1 MIHLVF
7 GDFNGILLILFVN
20 CFIMLAGF
28 PAHWRFPRVSMI
40 ERVKRSSYLVA
51 VIVGLLSLS
60 AAYGQD
66 RPQEKPQD
74 TPQGKASRLT
84 FDVAAIRRSDPNV
97 RDGSIKAMPGG
108 NGYTAQNIPVK
119 LMISLMYKVPM
130 RQIEGGPDWL
140 ATDGY
145 DVEAKADHPYSVD
158 DLHEMFQNLLADRF
172 NLKFHKEIKEGPV
185 YALMVDK
192 SGPKMK
198 VDESKQDF
206 SIPMNDN
213 ADGVTVGKRVN
224 MEYFCWWLG
233 RVLHHDE
240 RPVIDKTGL
249 TQSYD
254 FTLSFAPVLPPNVS
268 QDKLPTGLLDR
279 PSIFDALKQQLGLKL
294 VAEKGPVVYYVIDH
308 VERPS
313 AN

>member
-1 MIHLVF
+1 MTIKRSAWL
-7 GDFNGILLILFVN
+7 
-20 CFIMLAGF
+20 LAGIISIMALS
-28 PAHWRFPRVSMI
+28 PA
-40 ERVKRSSYLVA
+40 L
-51 VIVGLLSLS
+51 
-60 AAYGQD
+60 GQD
-66 RPQEKPQD
+66 KP
-74 TPQGKASRLT
+74 TLLT

-97 RDGSIKAMPGG
+97 RDGRIKATPGG
-108 NGYTAQNIPVK
+108 NGYSAQNIPVK

-130 RQIEGGPDWL
+130 RQIKGAPDWL

-145 DVEAKADHPYSVD
+145 DVQARVDHPYSVD
-158 DLHEMFQNLLADRF
+158 DLHVMFQNLLADRF
-172 NLKFHKEIKEGPV
+172 NLKFHKEIKQGPV

-213 ADGVTVGKRVN
+213 QDGVTVGKRVN

-233 RVLHHDE
+233 RVLHRDD
-240 RPVIDKTGL
+240 RPVIDRTGL
-249 TQSYD
+249 TQNYD
-254 FTLSFAPVLPPNVS
+254 FTLSFAPVLPPNLS
-268 QDKLPTGLLDR
+268 RDALASGLPAPGPLDR

-294 VAEKGPVVYYVIDH
+294 EAQKGPVVYYVIDH

>member
-1 MIHLVF
+1 MKF
-7 GDFNGILLILFVN
+7 
-20 CFIMLAGF
+20 FITG
-28 PAHWRFPRVSMI
+28 RI
-40 ERVKRSSYLVA
+40 KRGSYLLA
-51 VIVGLLSLS
+51 VIVGLMSLPF
-60 AAYGQD
+60 AYGQD
-66 RPQEKPQD
+66 KPQD
-74 TPQGKASRLT
+74 NPQTKPGRLT

-97 RDGSIKAMPGG
+97 RDGQIKATPGG
-108 NGYTAQNIPVK
+108 NGYSAQNIPVK

-130 RQIEGGPDWL
+130 RQIKGAPDWL

-145 DVEAKADHPYSVD
+145 DVEAKADHRYSVD
-158 DLHEMFQNLLADRF
+158 DLHVMFQNLLADRF

-192 SGPKMK
+192 SGLKLK

-213 ADGVTVGKRVN
+213 EDGVTVGKRVN

-233 RVLHHDE
+233 RVLHQDE
-240 RPVIDKTGL
+240 RPVINKTGL
-249 TQSYD
+249 SQSYD

-268 QDKLPTGLLDR
+268 QEKLPNGLLDR

-294 VAEKGPVVYYVIDH
+294 EAEKGPVVYYVIDH

-313 AN
+313 DN